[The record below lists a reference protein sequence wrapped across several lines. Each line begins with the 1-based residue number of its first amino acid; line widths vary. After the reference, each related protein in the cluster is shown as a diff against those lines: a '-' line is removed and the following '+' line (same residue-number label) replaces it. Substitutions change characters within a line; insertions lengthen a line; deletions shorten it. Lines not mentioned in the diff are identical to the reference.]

1 MEQQRLDKLKRER
14 DQEASFQHTQL
25 GVYLAGAFGLMYLW
39 ASSAQVC
46 CAWCNVIQSCNWG
59 SFTAQPSVSTAIGA
73 PGWLARRLLTRTL
86 AAAAGDRRQIP
97 LQQALVLSLR

>member
-1 MEQQRLDKLKRER
+1 MTTSQQRLEQLRRER

-46 CAWCNVIQSCNWG
+46 QLLSKDAGNASFVEWTSKQQLGTAFRQLAGG
-59 SFTAQPSVSTAIGA
+59 SSVGCST
-73 PGWLARRLLTRTL
+73 LMC
-86 AAAAGDRRQIP
+86 
-97 LQQALVLSLR
+97 